1 MCVYPYPVRL
11 QAFHARSCT
20 GLILIGAINAPSL
33 DSARAAFI
41 AWRSASSQLNPGLRL
56 SRMKTRVS

>member
-1 MCVYPYPVRL
+1 MGVDPSTVQL
-11 QAFHARSCT
+11 QVFHSRYCT

-41 AWRSASSQLNPGLRL
+41 AWRRGILNPGLHL
-56 SRMKTRVS
+56 SRMKTIVW

>member
-1 MCVYPYPVRL
+1 MGVDPSTVQL
-11 QAFHARSCT
+11 QVFHSRYCT

-41 AWRSASSQLNPGLRL
+41 AWRRASAQLNPGLRL
-56 SRMKTRVS
+56 SKMKTPVW